1 MIGNK
6 MRSRR
11 SAVTDTKSKFGLVQ
25 KSEIFVFQAPAL
37 HLTQPAHS
45 IYSFNGWC
53 EYLLKERRL
62 VVVEGKLVG

>member
-1 MIGNK
+1 

-11 SAVTDTKSKFGLVQ
+11 SAVTDTKSTIGLVQ

-53 EYLLKERRL
+53 KYLLKEKRV
-62 VVVEGKLVG
+62 VVVEDKLLG